1 MPKELHPYGVLLRPI
16 ITEKSTLLT
25 AIDKYVFEVDIR
37 ANKNQIK
44 DAVQKLFSVK
54 VTSVNTMVYRGK
66 DRRMGRGYAKMQ
78 NWKKAVVTLAEGQS
92 IDFFAEQSES

>member
-25 AIDKYVFEVDIR
+25 GLDKYVFEVDVR

-44 DAVQKLFSVK
+44 DAVQMAFNVR
-54 VTSVNTMVYRGK
+54 VQEVNTMVMKGK
-66 DRRMGRGYAKMQ
+66 PKRFGRKVT
-78 NWKKAVVTLAEGQS
+78 NRPDWKKAIVTLVPGDKIELFEG
-92 IDFFAEQSES
+92 I